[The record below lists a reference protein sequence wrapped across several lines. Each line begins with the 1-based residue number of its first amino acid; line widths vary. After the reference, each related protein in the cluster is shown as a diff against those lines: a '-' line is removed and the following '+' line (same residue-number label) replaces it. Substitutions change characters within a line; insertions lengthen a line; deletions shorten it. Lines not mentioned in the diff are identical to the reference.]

1 MFFTEDDDAYTKC
14 FTAGTAEG
22 DSPPLAAGGS
32 SGSRLASRSRA
43 VATTLAWTYAKG
55 SSIEGRTP
63 ARAARCT

>member
-1 MFFTEDDDAYTKC
+1 
-14 FTAGTAEG
+14 
-22 DSPPLAAGGS
+22 
-32 SGSRLASRSRA
+32 